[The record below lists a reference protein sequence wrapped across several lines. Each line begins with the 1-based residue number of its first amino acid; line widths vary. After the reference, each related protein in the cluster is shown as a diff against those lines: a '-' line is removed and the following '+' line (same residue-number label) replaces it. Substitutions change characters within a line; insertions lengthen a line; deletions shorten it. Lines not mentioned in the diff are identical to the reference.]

1 MSTFQIVQIVFLIG
15 IILFIAIA
23 LLHNQK
29 INKEAGELLLDLNI
43 YKHKKT
49 RNVCIVILRVL
60 LIFSIVMVVYS
71 IIDNSYS
78 CGVILLGQM
87 MYMISSNMAFFKRS
101 NIICENGIFIS
112 RFIKWKDIKFY
123 EIKDDYIEFDIR
135 KSSMI
140 NNIKIKGQDIK
151 KIEKILDEKIFYVS

>member
-1 MSTFQIVQIVFLIG
+1 MSTFEIVQIVFLIG
-15 IILFIAIA
+15 TILFIAIT

-29 INKEAGELLLDLNI
+29 INKEAGEILLDLNI

-60 LIFSIVMVVYS
+60 LVFSMAIVVYS
-71 IIDNSYS
+71 IYVGSS
-78 CGVILLGQM
+78 CSGLVPMVSLSSSTIP
-87 MYMISSNMAFFKRS
+87 ISKKSNT
-101 NIICENGIFIS
+101 ICENGIFIS
-112 RFIKWKDIKFY
+112 RFIKWQDIKFY

-140 NNIKIKGQDIK
+140 NNIKIKGQDVK
-151 KIEKILDEKIFYVS
+151 KIEEILDKKIFYVS